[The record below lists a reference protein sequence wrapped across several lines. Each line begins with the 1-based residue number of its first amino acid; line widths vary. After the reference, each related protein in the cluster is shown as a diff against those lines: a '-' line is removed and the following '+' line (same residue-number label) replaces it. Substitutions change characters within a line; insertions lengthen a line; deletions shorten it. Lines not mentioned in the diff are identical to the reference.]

1 MLTLQTQAHEGAVF
15 HRIFIPLQGRVGKLH
30 VMNTDLRFK
39 NVMFDRLASAALLGQ
54 NRSLRCDIAQAAIRQ
69 CMGTIL
75 NFQLVSLHR
84 R

>member
-1 MLTLQTQAHEGAVF
+1 MPTLQTQAHKGAVF
-15 HRIFIPLQGRVGKLH
+15 HRIFIPLQGRVSELH
-30 VMNTDLRFK
+30 VTNTDLRSK
-39 NVMFDRLASAALLGQ
+39 NVMLASAALLGQ
-54 NRSLRCDIAQAAIRQ
+54 NMSLRCDIAQAAIRQ